1 MAFLDDDHAY
11 VDQLVVEYYG
21 DRLTGLAPER
31 LAALHALFGEVMWH
45 EGIEALTPQ
54 RLNTL
59 LDFTEEELSHAA

>member
-21 DRLTGLAPER
+21 DRLTGLAPAR

>member
-1 MAFLDDDHAY
+1 MAFLDDDRAY

-21 DRLTGLAPER
+21 DRLAGLAPER
-31 LAALHALFGEVMWH
+31 LAALHDLFGEVMWH

-59 LDFTEEELSHAA
+59 LEFSAEELSHAA

>member
-1 MAFLDDDHAY
+1 MAFLDDDRAY

-21 DRLTGLAPER
+21 DRLTALSPER
-31 LAALHALFGEVMWH
+31 LAALHVLFGEVMWH